1 MGAGAG
7 GGRGGHTA
15 GRRVG
20 KGGVSWWTFRSP
32 QKCKKKCLQH
42 LEHLATSDMLKMAFE
57 GNGSRRELQSNSEA
71 EEGWLARGKKGQGLG
86 LATGSMEKTE
96 NEVTGNFQSRL
107 RLRRIRNGPKKE
119 RKQEQGVQKTVQ
131 QVTTCL
137 RGQVTSLS
145 SLQVTEP
152 GK

>member
-1 MGAGAG
+1 MSHGEG
-7 GGRGGHTA
+7 GFVEGPAEQNGRRGGHTA

-42 LEHLATSDMLKMAFE
+42 LEHLATSDMLKMAFG

-107 RLRRIRNGPKKE
+107 RLRRGEPL
-119 RKQEQGVQKTVQ
+119 VSVTVQ
-131 QVTTCL
+131 RKKGSKSRVSRRLC
-137 RGQVTSLS
+137 S
-145 SLQVTEP
+145 
-152 GK
+152 K

>member
-7 GGRGGHTA
+7 GGAGGGHTA

-20 KGGVSWWTFRSP
+20 KGGVSGWTFRSAP
-32 QKCKKKCLQH
+32 KWKKKCLQH
-42 LEHLATSDMLKMAFE
+42 LEHLATSDMLKMTF
-57 GNGSRRELQSNSEA
+57 GGDGSRRELQSNSEA

-107 RLRRIRNGPKKE
+107 RLRRGEPL
-119 RKQEQGVQKTVQ
+119 GSVTVQ
-131 QVTTCL
+131 RKKGSKSRVSRRLC
-137 RGQVTSLS
+137 S
-145 SLQVTEP
+145 
-152 GK
+152 K